1 MKSFSSAPSSPQQ
14 TRDLDLSRPCTK
26 PLVILSPLVN
36 KTPSSLNSSS
46 GGGILTLLW
55 LRTITW
61 HLEGV
66 ILMLHGWPRTTP
78 VTVEDCGLMKPAEP
92 SHLQQH
98 NTKATKPKALGC
110 VKIFCPWRRCT
121 EFETGQIWPNP
132 TLTGSKSDLLPAMWT
147 KSVVKAFSMTSPPTP
162 EFLASSAKSIPH
174 CWCPPTI
181 LGLAVVDTVD
191 CACVVTHA
199 KTCCVAVKGQRPG
212 REEDRPNSLWCNAWT
227 AFYIVKSVGFKIKS
241 IGKKWYCSFGVTYN
255 LYTSRFINRKSTVT
269 IS

>member
-98 NTKATKPKALGC
+98 NTKATKPNALNTSAAWRYSVHEGDAQNLRQDRFGQIQHSLEANLIYFQQC
-110 VKIFCPWRRCT
+110 GQNLSWRR
-121 EFETGQIWPNP
+121 
-132 TLTGSKSDLLPAMWT
+132 
-147 KSVVKAFSMTSPPTP
+147 
-162 EFLASSAKSIPH
+162 
-174 CWCPPTI
+174 
-181 LGLAVVDTVD
+181 
-191 CACVVTHA
+191 
-199 KTCCVAVKGQRPG
+199 
-212 REEDRPNSLWCNAWT
+212 SLWPHLPHPSFWPHLPKASLT
-227 AFYIVKSVGFKIKS
+227 A
-241 IGKKWYCSFGVTYN
+241 GVHQQVWV
-255 LYTSRFINRKSTVT
+255 LQ
-269 IS
+269 